1 MPRKKN
7 PHHNPDRKRPAGAI
21 IRRGG
26 KDGPQVV
33 RSAGGKRWTDEARD
47 IFLDALGNGSTY
59 TAAAEAS
66 GFSRSMICRRRR
78 LDPVFA
84 AQCDEARA
92 HGVARIDQLLI
103 KEAEDA
109 LEGRP
114 RNPDSPLPP
123 MTIGDAIA
131 IVRMHHARADPGGRR
146 RYGAWQPRPR
156 TLDEVRNSILT
167 KLSAIARARGQI

>member
-1 MPRKKN
+1 MDKDQPGKTPER
-7 PHHNPDRKRPAGAI
+7 RGPAGSI
-21 IRRGG
+21 IRGG
-26 KDGPQVV
+26 KDGPQIV
-33 RSAGGKRWTDEARD
+33 RSVGGKRWTEAAAEA
-47 IFLDALGNGSTY
+47 FLDALSNGSTY
-59 TAAAEAS
+59 VAAAEAC
-66 GFSRSMICRRRR
+66 GFSRETIFRRRR
-78 LDPVFA
+78 RDPAFA

-103 KEAEDA
+103 KGAEDA

-114 RNPDSPLPP
+114 PKPDSPLPP
-123 MTIGDAIA
+123 MTVADAIA

-167 KLSAIARARGQI
+167 KLSAIARSRGQI